1 LPFLLPIFALAVASF
16 GIGTTEFIIMG
27 LLPEVAKSFGV
38 SIPQAG
44 YLVSGYALGVVVG
57 APLVGMA
64 TAKLPRKTALLGLIA
79 IFIVGN
85 LGCALA
91 PSYFLLLAA
100 RIVTAFA
107 HGAFFGIGAV
117 VARDLAPREKR
128 TQAVALMFAGLTL
141 ANVLGV
147 PFGTALGQAM
157 GWRMAFAAVVGI
169 GLLAALALVI
179 SIPTGL
185 AGSANG
191 LAAEFRALR
200 RWPVLLPMLVS
211 VLSSVSFFSVFT
223 YVTPFLEKLTGL
235 TPHGV
240 TGALLAIGL
249 GLTIGNL
256 IGARLADINLMATVI
271 ASFVGLI
278 GVLVLLGV
286 VFRFETATIAVMAL
300 WGALAFALVSPLQIW
315 VLEAATDAPNL
326 ASTLNQGAFNLGNA
340 IGAWIGGLAL
350 TFGAGY
356 AKLPL
361 IGASVTLC
369 ALLLALSALANPES
383 VAVLQSSE
391 E

>member
-128 TQAVALMFAGLTL
+128 TRAVALMFAGLTL

-235 TPHGV
+235 TPHEV

-256 IGARLADINLMATVI
+256 IGARLADVNLMATVI

-383 VAVLQSSE
+383 VAVLQSGE

>member
-1 LPFLLPIFALAVASF
+1 MPFLLPILALAVASF

-38 SIPQAG
+38 NIPQAG

-169 GLLAALALVI
+169 GLLAALALVV

-235 TPHGV
+235 TPHEV

-271 ASFVGLI
+271 ASFAGLI
-278 GVLVLLGV
+278 
-286 VFRFETATIAVMAL
+286 
-300 WGALAFALVSPLQIW
+300 GALAFALVSPLQIW

-369 ALLLALSALANPES
+369 ALLLALSAFVNPES
-383 VAVLQSSE
+383 IAVLQSGE